1 MTFKR
6 FRFVS
11 LLLSRKKKK
20 KKKKQQNGVV
30 LVFHLFI
37 TERSWPSTK
46 IPFGIKK
53 TQRERRR
60 EEREKSLSKKNLKN
74 RFTQKNE
81 FHR

>member
-1 MTFKR
+1 MMTFKC

-20 KKKKQQNGVV
+20 KKKQNGVV

-46 IPFGIKK
+46 IHLELKK
-53 TQRERRR
+53 HKDRKERKK
-60 EEREKSLSKKNLKN
+60 EREDRLEEFEQKKP
-74 RFTQKNE
+74 QKQV
-81 FHR
+81 HTKK

>member
-1 MTFKR
+1 MTFKC

-20 KKKKQQNGVV
+20 KKKQNGVV

-53 TQRERRR
+53 TQRERRK
-60 EEREKSLSKKNLKN
+60 EEREREEFEQKKP
-74 RFTQKNE
+74 QKQV
-81 FHR
+81 HTKK